1 MKSENTMKKSKEVQ
15 KFKDEAQEREFWA
28 THDSTEF
35 VDWDKANFASFP
47 NLKPTMKTISLRLPE
62 FVVNE
67 LRSMAHKRDVS
78 YHSLIKM
85 FIKERIEQERK
96 QQALP

>member
-1 MKSENTMKKSKEVQ
+1 MKKSKVAPRFRNEV
-15 KFKDEAQEREFWA
+15 QEREFWA
-28 THDSTEF
+28 SHDSTEF
-35 VDWDKANFASFP
+35 VDWDKGEIASFP

-67 LRSMAHKRDVS
+67 LRTMAQKRDVS

-85 FIKERIEQERK
+85 FLKERIDQERGQRVMPLGK
-96 QQALP
+96 